1 MKTKLVTLT
10 LTLNDGMKAENWDHT
25 VRNVWHGKGTKK
37 WWERLEA
44 DEKIISTIIRSVK
57 GSRMVDLK
65 LTIIENLI
73 FYGIGQVH
81 EEEICMRGVVIGKK
95 KVSSSLIL
103 MGMVT
108 DL

>member
-1 MKTKLVTLT
+1 MTLT
-10 LTLNDGMKAENWDHT
+10 LILNDGMKAENWDYS

-37 WWERLEA
+37 WWERSEA
-44 DEKIISTIIRSVK
+44 DEKMISTIIRSVK
-57 GSRMVDLK
+57 GSRTVDVK
-65 LTIIENLI
+65 LTVMENLI
-73 FYGIGQVH
+73 FYGIGQVD